1 MDSVAKTAEELRSL
15 GSHMAKAR
23 AKVKAGEVV
32 SLEALESKVE
42 ALCRSAEDLSED
54 DDGCLHDSLAELL
67 EEIERLND
75 AIRLSMA
82 ELTAQIG
89 AAAD

>member
-1 MDSVAKTAEELRSL
+1 MDNVAKTAKELRSL
-15 GSHMAKAR
+15 GSSMAKAR
-23 AKVKAGEVV
+23 AKVRAGEAV

-54 DDGCLHDSLAELL
+54 DEGCLHDSLAELL

-82 ELTAQIG
+82 ELSAQIG